1 MLALGC
7 LRERTHSIQ
16 FRTLAVVDESAPVSA
31 AVSAGARSESL
42 VVASWF
48 GFISISAA
56 ARSFRPPVGVISL
69 VSRFKDRKSTRLN
82 SSHLVISYAVFC
94 LKKKKSRLTSMIH
107 STSTAYTLHPLT
119 S

>member
-56 ARSFRPPVGVISL
+56 ARSVRPPVGVISL
-69 VSRFKDRKSTRLN
+69 VKPNQLATTKLSDRKSTRLN
-82 SSHLVISYAVFC
+82 SSHRCISYAVFC
-94 LKKKKSRLTSMIH
+94 LLKK
-107 STSTAYTLHPLT
+107 
-119 S
+119 